1 MVLVRKLKKLL
12 IILIVLW
19 LGIVVLFSFLPV
31 PFSAVMLQRQ
41 ISSWSKFDFSYV
53 SHSTWV
59 NENEISPQI
68 YLAVI
73 ASEDQNFPK
82 HWGFDF
88 DAIEKVFQNSLQSS
102 KTIRGASTIS
112 QQTVKNLFLWDGRSW
127 IRKGLEAGMTPVVE
141 LIWSKKRILTVYLNI
156 VEFGDGIFGVEQ
168 ASQHYFRKPAKQLT
182 AHEAALLA
190 AVLPNPHILH
200 VNKPSAYL
208 LKRQQWILNQMRL
221 MGGTSF
227 LSKNALL

>member
-12 IILIVLW
+12 IILIALW
-19 LGIVVLFSFLPV
+19 LLTVVLFSFLPV
-31 PFSAVMLQRQ
+31 PFSAVMAQRQ
-41 ISSWSKFDFSYV
+41 ISAWSEFDFSYV

-59 NENEISPQI
+59 DEKEIASVM

-88 DAIEKVFQNSLQSS
+88 DAIEKVFKKNNNNG
-102 KTIRGASTIS
+102 KTLRGASTIS

-182 AHEAALLA
+182 SHEAALLV
-190 AVLPNPHILH
+190 AVLPNPHIYH
-200 VNKPSAYL
+200 VNKPSAYT

-221 MGGTSF
+221 MGGISF
-227 LSKNALL
+227 LKKNNLS

>member
-12 IILIVLW
+12 IILIALW

-53 SHSTWV
+53 SRSTWV

-112 QQTVKNLFLWDGRSW
+112 Q
-127 IRKGLEAGMTPVVE
+127 
-141 LIWSKKRILTVYLNI
+141 RILTVYLNI

>member
-1 MVLVRKLKKLL
+1 MGLVRKLKKAL
-12 IILIVLW
+12 IILISLW
-19 LGIVVLFSFLPV
+19 LLCVVLFSFLPV
-31 PFSAVMLQRQ
+31 PFSAVMVQRQ
-41 ISSWSKFDFSYV
+41 FSAWSEFDFSYV

-59 NENEISPQI
+59 GEKEIAPVM
-68 YLAVI
+68 YLAVM

-88 DAIEKVFQNSLQSS
+88 DAIEKVVKKSQNSEKSP
-102 KTIRGASTIS
+102 RGASTIS

-127 IRKGLEAGMTPVVE
+127 LRKGLETGMTPIIE

-168 ASQHYFRKPAKQLT
+168 AAQHYFHKPAKTLT
-182 AHEAALLA
+182 AQEAALLA
-190 AVLPNPHILH
+190 AVLPNPHIFL

-208 LKRQQWILNQMRL
+208 LKRQQWILTQMRL
-221 MGGTSF
+221 MGGTHF
-227 LSKNALL
+227 LQKNNL

>member
-1 MVLVRKLKKLL
+1 M
-12 IILIVLW
+12 
-19 LGIVVLFSFLPV
+19 
-31 PFSAVMLQRQ
+31 AQRQ
-41 ISSWSKFDFSYV
+41 ISAWSEFDFSYV

-59 NENEISPQI
+59 SEKEIAPVM

-88 DAIEKVFQNSLQSS
+88 DAIEKVFKKKIITMVKHYVEHRLFLS
-102 KTIRGASTIS
+102 KRSKIF
-112 QQTVKNLFLWDGRSW
+112 FLWDGRSW
-127 IRKGLEAGMTPVVE
+127 IRKGLETGMTPVVE

-182 AHEAALLA
+182 SYEAALLA
-190 AVLPNPHILH
+190 AVLPNPHIYH
-200 VNKPSAYL
+200 VNKPSAYT

-221 MGGTSF
+221 MGGISF
-227 LSKNALL
+227 FKEK